1 MNALLTPTPQPSV
14 REGRQSRQERDAE
27 TAELLGRLAKARS
40 QKARDELIQR
50 IVQVNMPSAR
60 MLARHYAGRGI
71 AADDLEQ
78 VAYLGLV
85 KAARGYDPERG
96 SDFLAYAMPTIK
108 GELRRHFRDAG
119 WMVRPPRRI
128 QELQARL
135 WAAEAELTQSLQ
147 RSPTPKEIAAHL
159 EVEVDEVIEAL
170 GVDGCF
176 VPSSLDAP
184 LGDGDSATV
193 ADRQGGEDL
202 SFESCEARVMLG
214 PAVRQLG
221 ERDRRILELRFFH
234 GWSQQQIGDE
244 IGVTQMQVSR
254 LLSRILDDLKVALTG
269 AAA

>member
-1 MNALLTPTPQPSV
+1 MVLNPRPSA
-14 REGRQSRQERDAE
+14 REGHRSRQERDAE
-27 TAELLGRLAKARS
+27 TTALLERLQKARS
-40 QKARDELIQR
+40 TKTRDALVQR
-50 IVQVNMPSAR
+50 VVQVNMPSAR

-85 KAARGYDPERG
+85 KAARGYDPDRG

-147 RSPTPKEIAAHL
+147 RSPTPSEIAAHL
-159 EVEVDEVIEAL
+159 EVDVEEVIEAL

-176 VPSSLDAP
+176 VPSSLDVP

-193 ADRQGGEDL
+193 ADRQGGEDIA
-202 SFESCEARVMLG
+202 FDSCEARVMLA
-214 PAVRQLG
+214 PAVSKLG
-221 ERDRRILELRFFH
+221 ERDRKILELRFFR

-254 LLSRILDDLKVALTG
+254 LLSRILGDLKVALTG
-269 AAA
+269 VAA